1 MGRDTLFECTACGQ
15 QSAKWLGKCPGCGG
29 WNTLEPVPDRPRTR
43 RGDLASATAPIPLSD
58 AELRDVVRIS
68 TGLSG
73 MDRVLGGGLVPGSV
87 VLLACEPGI
96 GKSTLLLQTAARLAA
111 EGAVLYLTAEES
123 PRQVALRAHRLRCV
137 HPQVL
142 LHAEP
147 VVEEAVAAAQRL
159 RPRLVVADSVQ
170 TMLSDRVPAVPGS
183 VTQVREVASQ
193 LVDLAKRDGP
203 PVIMVGHVTKEGLVA
218 GPKALEHMVD
228 AVLEFGGVSG
238 QPQRLLRAAKNR
250 FGPTQELALFTMS
263 DHGLEEVANAS
274 AALLADRRPGAPGSA
289 VAVAMEGATPLLV
302 EVQALVARSPL
313 VTPRRVAQ
321 GMDAGRLAVL
331 LAVLERRA
339 NLRVG
344 DRDVFVNLVGGVT
357 VEEPALDVAVAA
369 AVISATAD
377 VAVPGDLAFFGE
389 VGLLGEIRS
398 VAHAT
403 QRLREAETLGF
414 SRCAGPA
421 GTGVPRSG
429 IVFQPLAAVGDIAGL
444 LRC

>member
-15 QSAKWLGKCPGCGG
+15 QSSKWLGKCPGCGG
-29 WNTLEPVPDRPRTR
+29 WNTLEQVPDRPRAK
-43 RGDLASATAPIPLSD
+43 RGEAGPATTPVPLSD
-58 AELRDVVRIS
+58 AELRDVARIS
-68 TGLSG
+68 TGLPG

-87 VLLACEPGI
+87 VLLAGEPGI

-111 EGAVLYLTAEES
+111 EGPVLYLTAEES
-123 PRQVALRAHRLRCV
+123 PRQVALRAHRLGCV

-193 LVDLAKRDGP
+193 LVELAKRDGP

-238 QPQRLLRAAKNR
+238 QPQRVLRAAKNR
-250 FGPTQELALFTMS
+250 FGPTQELALFTMG
-263 DHGLEEVANAS
+263 DHGLEEVPNAS
-274 AALLADRRPGAPGSA
+274 AALLADRRTGASGSA

-331 LAVLERRA
+331 LAVLEKRA

-357 VEEPALDVAVAA
+357 VEEPALDAAVAA
-369 AVISATAD
+369 AVISAAAD
-377 VAVPGDLAFFGE
+377 IPVPADLAFFGE
-389 VGLLGEIRS
+389 VGLLGEIRT
-398 VAHAT
+398 VAHAAE
-403 QRLREAETLGF
+403 RLREAEALGF
-414 SRCAGPA
+414 GRCAAPA
-421 GTGVPRSG
+421 GTQAPRSD
-429 IVFQPLAAVGDIAGL
+429 IVLQPLATVGDIVGL
-444 LRC
+444 VRC